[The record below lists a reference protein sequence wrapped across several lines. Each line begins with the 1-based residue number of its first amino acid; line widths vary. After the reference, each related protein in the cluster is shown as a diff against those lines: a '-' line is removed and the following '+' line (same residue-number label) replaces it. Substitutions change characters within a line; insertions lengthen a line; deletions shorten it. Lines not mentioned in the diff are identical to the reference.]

1 MCPYPRTGHTFV
13 IRQARFIGKQ
23 GDGSTESRPHF
34 IVRVTRFEDAY
45 YLTSSYTINHNP
57 MLHYAGALSG
67 QRTMATALVLEADGR
82 RANGRW
88 KRGSIQDGIKGDSLL
103 STWKDALKNAGVV
116 LDFKPDL
123 AARVIDGSLA
133 LDNV

>member
-34 IVRVTRFEDAY
+34 IVRVARFKDAY

-82 RANGRW
+82 RKNGRW
-88 KRGSIQDGIKGDSLL
+88 AYGINNQNSDCSRGFEVSL
-103 STWKDALKNAGVV
+103 AQAGVV

>member
-1 MCPYPRTGHTFV
+1 MCPYPRAGHTFV
-13 IRQARFIGKQ
+13 VRQARFIGKQ
-23 GDGSTESRPHF
+23 GDGSTESRPYF
-34 IVRVTRFEDAY
+34 IVRVARFEDAY
-45 YLTSSYTINHNP
+45 YLTSSYTINHNS

-67 QRTMATALVLEADGR
+67 QRAMATALVLEADGR

-88 KRGSIQDGIKGDSLL
+88 KRGSLDNQEFLNSDWKNKITQAGII
-103 STWKDALKNAGVV
+103 

>member
-1 MCPYPRTGHTFV
+1 MRPYPRTGHTFG

-23 GDGSTESRPHF
+23 GDCSTESRPYF
-34 IVRVTRFEDAY
+34 IVRVARFEDAY
-45 YLTSSYTINHNP
+45 YLISSYTINHNS
-57 MLHYAGALSG
+57 MLHYTDALSG
-67 QRTMATALVLEADGR
+67 QRAMATALVLEADGR

-88 KRGSIQDGIKGDSLL
+88 KRGSIQDEIKGDSLL

-123 AARVIDGSLA
+123 AVRVIDGSLA

>member
-82 RANGRW
+82 RTNGRW
-88 KRGSIQDGIKGDSLL
+88 KRGSIDIGTSANISDWQSRLKEAGII
-103 STWKDALKNAGVV
+103 
-116 LDFKPDL
+116 LDYSPDL